1 MDEFTRKIA
10 KDIAREA
17 GKALTEKINDK
28 TSKSIAKRLS
38 LPINAGFIGSV
49 AVSTFLARS
58 AYERESLEYA
68 RYDIDGAGKAADNVR
83 LLYLTDLHEKEFG
96 KGNCRL
102 LEMIDKADPDA
113 VLIGGDMVIAD
124 KHDSEHVRTKVTFS
138 LCKELVGKYPV
149 FYGEGN
155 HEMRLVERFREALE
169 NIGVR
174 YLKDE
179 TVNWKYNLAFTGVNL
194 GKEQYKAVS
203 PQKPKVADLIA
214 RTGPMDPDRFN
225 VLLAHSPLFIEEYAG
240 MGADLVLSGHFHG
253 GTIRLPGEVG
263 LMTPQ
268 YQLFN
273 TNVVGMKQFDRTFM
287 VISSGLGTHSIN
299 IRINN
304 KPQVVVVDIKK

>member
-10 KDIAREA
+10 KDIARET
-17 GKALTEKINDK
+17 GKALTQKISDK
-28 TSKSIAKRLS
+28 ANKSFVKKMS

-58 AYERESLEYA
+58 AYERETLEYA
-68 RYDIDGAGKAADNVR
+68 RYEIDGAGKAADNVR
-83 LLYLTDLHEKEFG
+83 LVFLTDLHEKEFG
-96 KGNCRL
+96 NGNCRL
-102 LEMIDKADPDA
+102 LELIDKADPDA
-113 VLIGGDMVIAD
+113 VIIGGDMVIAD
-124 KHDSEHVRTKVTFS
+124 RHDAGRISTKVAFS
-138 LCKELVGKYPV
+138 LCEELVKKYPV

-155 HEMRLVERFREALE
+155 HEMRLVERYAEALE

-174 YLKDE
+174 YLRNE

-194 GKEQYKAVS
+194 GKEQYRAVS
-203 PQKPKVADLIA
+203 PKKPDVAELIA
-214 RTGPMDPDRFN
+214 QTGPPDPDRFN
-225 VLLAHSPLFIEEYAG
+225 ILLAHSPLFIEEYAG

-253 GTIRLPGEVG
+253 GTIRLPGKVG

-268 YQLFN
+268 YQFFN
-273 TNVVGMKQFDRTFM
+273 TNVVGMKQYDHTFM